1 VGTESE
7 KLRQIA
13 WQRRLEVLEMVYAS
27 KAGHIGGSF
36 SSMDILVTLYHSW
49 LDSEKIIRKESGRDR
64 FVMSKGHCAEALYT
78 VLAGLGFFPREDL
91 QTYARFGT
99 ALAEHPSVKIPG
111 IEMSTGSLGHGLA
124 IAAGMALG
132 CRRDGFDSKIAVL
145 MGDGEQAEGTVWE
158 AAMAASKF
166 SLDTLTAI
174 IDRNGLQISGA
185 TEEVMPLEDLEAKY
199 RAFGWQVLH
208 CDGHEPA
215 AILEALT
222 QKSIGKPR
230 VIIAKTVKGYGTSV
244 LEHVAEGHHM
254 IPTEEQY
261 RKIKADL
268 NAKLEVNRG

>member
-1 VGTESE
+1 MGTDSE
-7 KLRQIA
+7 ELKRIA

-36 SSMDILVTLYHSW
+36 SSMDILVTLYHRW
-49 LDSEKIIRKESGRDR
+49 LDSGKIIRKERCRDR

-78 VLAGLGFFPREDL
+78 VLAGLGFFPREEL
-91 QTYARFGT
+91 RTYARFGT
-99 ALAEHPSVKIPG
+99 ALAEHPSMKIPG

-124 IAAGMALG
+124 IAAGMAIG
-132 CRRDGFDSKIAVL
+132 CRRDGFDSKIVVL

-166 SLDTLTAI
+166 SLDKLTAV

-185 TEEVMPLEDLEAKY
+185 TEEVMPLESLEEKY

-215 AILEALT
+215 SILDALN
-222 QKSIGKPR
+222 QKSAGKPR
-230 VIIAKTVKGYGTSV
+230 VIIAKTVKGYGTAV

-261 RKIKADL
+261 KKIKADL
-268 NAKLEVNRG
+268 NARLGGS